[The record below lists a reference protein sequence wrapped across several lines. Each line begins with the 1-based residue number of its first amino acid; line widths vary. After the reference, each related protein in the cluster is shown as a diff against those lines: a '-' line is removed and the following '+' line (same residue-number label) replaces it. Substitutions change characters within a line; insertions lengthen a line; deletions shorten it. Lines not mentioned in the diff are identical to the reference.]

1 MKKFVIFLYILIVA
15 IVLPSL
21 AQKTTNDSINLWS
34 INVVDGFYEK
44 SISNA
49 KVSVYEADS
58 VTVLCD
64 SLPKLFRAYDGTF
77 LSYKGRLPLRSKYV
91 FHVEC
96 KGYTDA
102 WVSCKVKKT
111 WYGKYPT
118 GFYAPTVKLFEE
130 HNYDLGEAS
139 VTASRIQFVVKGDT
153 IEYNA
158 AAFRLSEGSM
168 LDNLVR
174 ALPGAKLDDNGRIMV
189 NGKFVKKLTINGRDF
204 FNNDPKVAL
213 SNLPAYT
220 VNKIRV
226 FHDRPFNPKDDLRSA
241 IEKESDP
248 LVMDVRLK
256 REYAEGWI
264 SNYELAG
271 GSNLKGGWD
280 EKWLARLFAMRYTN
294 HSSLAI
300 YANVNNLNDASSPA
314 SKGEWRATE
323 SSAGEKKTYMAGVNF
338 SISPQNNKIRFN
350 TSAQAQRQ
358 EVLTQVRTN
367 DETYYSSGNV
377 YNRTHSSGRTNTT
390 DLTLNST
397 LAYSNI
403 TFNQN
408 AYYKHNK
415 VRSTD
420 KSAQLQSVSTTDIDT
435 LYSRTNNAFQR
446 EDKWGVSFDIA
457 NQWNGIKL
465 GEKFGRLYYKG
476 SFAYNKTDHASEWWD
491 MLQYRDASL
500 SGNNLAEGRQA
511 TQPKYDYNYRL
522 GGDYNAPYLYKK
534 DKTQLQFKLNYAYV
548 QTFNSGQQDLVRCD
562 NSLTPSA
569 NDAIEWAI
577 DEQNSFHTTRL
588 ERVNQL
594 TPRLTFAVKK
604 FRADF
609 FSELVAQRRRINDYR
624 DNKESRLA
632 DKHFNYNPSLY
643 LTLGNMTNGEG
654 KQIAFE
660 GSIRNTLPNLLDL
673 LDVRDGTDPLIKYY
687 GNSRLKVQREYQ
699 TALRLDM
706 QTHKPAWRYYYLRLR
721 YNKWN
726 NSVSRAR
733 EYDRA
738 TGITIFQPKNVN
750 GNWSSK
756 LTGGFEL
763 GDVPKG
769 LRWDYF
775 CSFTYQHSNEF
786 ATDVTLPDNSIHS
799 VNSLIQEHE
808 LTLTYSINKVRLA
821 FRGNANWT
829 QMRSEQHL
837 FSKFSYTDFNYG
849 LSFSSPLAW
858 GIDFETDIMAY
869 YHRGYN
875 DASMNTTNWV
885 WNAQLSKAFGKR
897 KQWLAKAC
905 GFDILHQI
913 STVRRTVNAQGRT
926 ETWYNTIPS
935 YAILSVAYRLDVK
948 PKKGSK

>member
-1 MKKFVIFLYILIVA
+1 MKKFVLLCLLLVA
-15 IVLPSL
+15 ITQPLI
-21 AQKTTNDSINLWS
+21 AQTVSKDSIYLWS

-49 KVSVYEADS
+49 KISVYEADS

-64 SLPKLFRAYDGTF
+64 SLPKMFRVYDGAF
-77 LSYKGRLPLRSKYV
+77 LSYKGRLPLRPKYV

-96 KGYTDA
+96 KGYTDV
-102 WVSCKVKKT
+102 WVACKVKKT
-111 WYGKYPT
+111 WYGKYPA
-118 GFYAPTVKLFEE
+118 GFYAPTVKLYEE

-174 ALPGAKLDDNGRIMV
+174 ALPGVTLDNNGRIMV
-189 NGKFVKKLTINGRDF
+189 NGKFVKKLTVNGRDF
-204 FNNDPKVAL
+204 FNNDPRVAL

-226 FHDRPFNPKDDLRSA
+226 YHDRPFNPKDDIRSSL
-241 IEKESDP
+241 EKEADP

-271 GSNLKGGWD
+271 GSNLKDGWN

-300 YANVNNLNDASSPA
+300 YANANNLNDSSSPA
-314 SKGEWRATE
+314 SKGEWRAAE
-323 SSAGEKKTYMAGVNF
+323 PSAGEKKTYMAGVNF
-338 SISPQNNKIRFN
+338 SIAPQNNKIRFN

-358 EVLTQVRTN
+358 KVLTQVRTN
-367 DETYYSSGNV
+367 DETYYLSGNV
-377 YNRTHSSGRTNTT
+377 YDYARSEGRTYAT
-390 DLTLNST
+390 DLTLNSS
-397 LAYSNI
+397 LSYSDI

-408 AYYKHNK
+408 AYYKHK
-415 VRSTD
+415 IARSSD
-420 KSAQLQSVSTTDIDT
+420 KSAQLQSVSATDIDT
-435 LYSRTNNAFQR
+435 LYSRGNNASQH
-446 EDKWGVSFDIA
+446 ENTWGVSFDIA
-457 NQWNGIKL
+457 NQWRGIKL
-465 GEKFGRLYYKG
+465 GEKFGRLCYKG
-476 SFAYNKTDHASEWWD
+476 SFAYNKAEHTSEWWD
-491 MLQYRDASL
+491 ELQYRDASL
-500 SGNNLAEGRQA
+500 KGNDLTEKRQA
-511 TQPKYDYNYRL
+511 NLPKYDYNYRF
-522 GGDYNAPYLYKK
+522 GTDYNAPYLYKK
-534 DKTQLQFKLNYAYV
+534 NKTQLQFKLNYAYV
-548 QTFNSGQQDLVRCD
+548 QTFNSGHQDLARIT
-562 NSLTPSA
+562 NPLTPSV
-569 NDAIEWAI
+569 NDAMEWII

-588 ERVNQL
+588 ERMNQI
-594 TPRLTFAVKK
+594 TPRLTFVVNQ
-604 FRADF
+604 FSVDF
-609 FSELVAQRRRINDYR
+609 FSEMVVQRRRINDYR
-624 DNKESRLA
+624 NNTESRFA

-660 GSIRNTLPNLLDL
+660 GYIRNTLPNLLDM
-673 LDVRDGTDPLIKYY
+673 LDVRDGTDPLVKYY
-687 GNSRLKVQREYQ
+687 GNSRLKEQREYQ
-699 TALRLDM
+699 TLLRLDM

-726 NSVSRAR
+726 NSVSRSR

-738 TGITIFQPKNVN
+738 TGVTIFQPKNVN
-750 GNWSSK
+750 GNWSSR
-756 LTGGFEL
+756 LSGGFQL

-769 LRWDYF
+769 LRWDYY

-786 ATDVTLPDNSIHS
+786 ATDEMLSDNGLHS

-837 FSKFSYTDFNYG
+837 FRKFSYTDFNYG

-869 YHRGYN
+869 YRRGYN

-897 KQWLAKAC
+897 KQWLVKSC

>member
-1 MKKFVIFLYILIVA
+1 MKKFVIFLYILLVA
-15 IVLPSL
+15 IALPSS

-58 VTVLCD
+58 VTMLCD
-64 SLPKLFRAYDGTF
+64 SLPKLFRTYDGTF

-111 WYGKYPT
+111 WYGKYPA

-189 NGKFVKKLTINGRDF
+189 NGKFVKNLTINGRDF

-323 SSAGEKKTYMAGVNF
+323 PSAGEKKTYMAGVNF
-338 SISPQNNKIRFN
+338 SIAPQNNKIRFN

-377 YNRTHSSGRTNTT
+377 YNRAHSSGRTNTT

-435 LYSRTNNAFQR
+435 LYSRTYNAFQC

-511 TQPKYDYNYRL
+511 NQPKYDYNYRL

-624 DNKESRLA
+624 DNKESRFA

-654 KQIAFE
+654 KQIALE

-687 GNSRLKVQREYQ
+687 GNSHLKVQREYQ
-699 TALRLDM
+699 TALRLDK

-733 EYDRA
+733 EYDRV

-869 YHRGYN
+869 YRRGYN

-935 YAILSVAYRLDVK
+935 YALLSIAYRLDVK

>member
-1 MKKFVIFLYILIVA
+1 MKKFIIFLYILLVA
-15 IVLPSL
+15 IVLPSS

-111 WYGKYPT
+111 WYGKYPA

-323 SSAGEKKTYMAGVNF
+323 PSAGEKKTYMAGVNF

-358 EVLTQVRTN
+358 EVLTQVRMN

-377 YNRTHSSGRTNTT
+377 YNRAHSSGRTNTT

-522 GGDYNAPYLYKK
+522 GVDYNAPYLYKK

-548 QTFNSGQQDLVRCD
+548 QTFNSGQQDLVRSD

-632 DKHFNYNPSLY
+632 DRHFNYNPSLY

-654 KQIAFE
+654 KQIALE
-660 GSIRNTLPNLLDL
+660 GYIRNTLPNLLDL
-673 LDVRDGTDPLIKYY
+673 LDVRDGTDPLVKYY

-869 YHRGYN
+869 YRRGYN

-897 KQWLAKAC
+897 KQWLVKAC

>member
-1 MKKFVIFLYILIVA
+1 MKKFVIFLYILLVA
-15 IVLPSL
+15 IALPSS

-58 VTVLCD
+58 VTMLCD
-64 SLPKLFRAYDGTF
+64 SLPKLFRTYDGTF

-111 WYGKYPT
+111 WYGKYPA

-226 FHDRPFNPKDDLRSA
+226 FHDRPFNPQDDLRSA

-323 SSAGEKKTYMAGVNF
+323 PSAGEKKTYMAGVNF
-338 SISPQNNKIRFN
+338 SIAPQNNKIRFN

-377 YNRTHSSGRTNTT
+377 YNRAHSSGRTNTT

-420 KSAQLQSVSTTDIDT
+420 KSAQLQSVSATDIDT

-624 DNKESRLA
+624 DNKESRFVDRHL
-632 DKHFNYNPSLY
+632 NYNPSLY

-673 LDVRDGTDPLIKYY
+673 LDVRDGTDPLVKYY

-869 YHRGYN
+869 YRRGYN

>member
-1 MKKFVIFLYILIVA
+1 MRNFILLLHLLFMA
-15 IVLPSL
+15 IVVPLS
-21 AQKTTNDSINLWS
+21 AQTVINDSIDLWS

-58 VTVLCD
+58 VTLICD
-64 SLPKLFRAYDGTF
+64 SLPKLFRHYDGSF
-77 LSYKGRLPLRSKYV
+77 MFYNGRLPLRPKYV

-102 WVSCKVKKT
+102 WIACKVKKT
-111 WYGKYPT
+111 WYGKYPK
-118 GFYAPTVKLFEE
+118 GFSAPTVKLFEE
-130 HNYDLGEAS
+130 HNYNLNEAS
-139 VTASRIQFVVKGDT
+139 VTASRIQFVIKGDT

-174 ALPGAKLDDNGRIMV
+174 ALPGATLDNNGRITV

-204 FNNDPKVAL
+204 FNNDPKIAL

-226 FHDRPFNPKDDLRSA
+226 FHERPFDPKDDTRSPV
-241 IEKESDP
+241 EKETDP

-271 GSNLKGGWD
+271 GSNLKGGWS

-314 SKGEWRATE
+314 SKGEWRSTE
-323 SSAGEKKTYMAGVNF
+323 PSAGEKKTYMAGINF
-338 SISPQNNKIRFN
+338 SIAPQNNKMRFN

-358 EVLTQVRTN
+358 EVINQVRAN
-367 DETYYSSGNV
+367 DETYYSTGNV
-377 YNRTHSSGRTNTT
+377 YDHTCSKGRTNAT

-403 TFNQN
+403 TFKQN

-420 KSAQLQSVSTTDIDT
+420 SSAQLQSVSATDIDT
-435 LYSRTNNAFQR
+435 LYSRVNSVTQR
-446 EDKWGVSFDIA
+446 ENTWGVNFDIA
-457 NQWNGIKL
+457 NQWFGIKL

-476 SFAYNKTDHASEWWD
+476 SFAYNKTSQTSELWD
-491 MLQYRDASL
+491 VLQYRDASL
-500 SGNNLAEGRQA
+500 SGSDLTEGRQA
-511 TQPKYDYNYRL
+511 NLPKYDYNYRI
-522 GGDYNAPYLYKK
+522 GADYNAPYLFKK
-534 DKTQLQFKLNYAYV
+534 SKTQLQFKLNYAYV
-548 QTFNSGQQDLVRCD
+548 QMFNSGQQNLIRSV
-562 NSLTPSA
+562 NSLTPSTH
-569 NDAIEWAI
+569 DALEWYI

-588 ERVNQL
+588 ERTNQI
-594 TPRLTFAVKK
+594 TPRLTFVVNK
-604 FRADF
+604 FTIDF

-624 DNKESRLA
+624 GNAESRFA

-643 LTLGNMTNGEG
+643 LTLGNMMNGEG

-660 GSIRNTLPNLLDL
+660 GYIRNTLPKLLDM
-673 LDVRDGTDPLIKYY
+673 LDVRDGTDPLVKYY
-687 GNSRLKVQREYQ
+687 GNSHLKAQREYQ
-699 TALRLDM
+699 AVLRLDK

-721 YNKWN
+721 YNKWA

-738 TGITIFQPKNVN
+738 TGITILQPKNVN
-750 GNWSSK
+750 GNWFSK
-756 LTGGFEL
+756 LTGGFQL

-786 ATDVTLPDNSIHS
+786 ATDVTLPNNSLHS

-808 LTLTYSINKVRLA
+808 FTLTYSINKVRVA

-849 LSFSSPLAW
+849 LSYSSPLVW

-869 YHRGYN
+869 YRRGYN

-885 WNAQLSKAFGKR
+885 WNAQLSKAFGRR
-897 KQWLAKAC
+897 KQWLTKVC

-935 YAILSVAYRLDVK
+935 YAILSVVYRLDVK
-948 PKKGSK
+948 PKKKGN

>member
-1 MKKFVIFLYILIVA
+1 MKKFIIFLYILLVA
-15 IVLPSL
+15 IVLPSS

-34 INVVDGFYEK
+34 ISVVDGFYEK
-44 SISNA
+44 SISTA

-77 LSYKGRLPLRSKYV
+77 LSYKGRLPLRSRYV

-111 WYGKYPT
+111 WYGKYPA

-204 FNNDPKVAL
+204 FYNDPKVAL

-377 YNRTHSSGRTNTT
+377 YNRAHSSGRTNTT

-511 TQPKYDYNYRL
+511 SQPKYDYNYRI

-548 QTFNSGQQDLVRCD
+548 QTFNSGQQDLVRSD

-624 DNKESRLA
+624 DNKESRFA
-632 DKHFNYNPSLY
+632 DRHFNYNPSLY

-654 KQIAFE
+654 KQIALE
-660 GSIRNTLPNLLDL
+660 GYIRNTLPNLLDL
-673 LDVRDGTDPLIKYY
+673 LDVRDGTDPLVKYY

-733 EYDRA
+733 EYDRV

-829 QMRSEQHL
+829 QMRSEQHH

-869 YHRGYN
+869 YRRGYN

>member
-1 MKKFVIFLYILIVA
+1 MKKFIIFLYILLVA
-15 IVLPSL
+15 IVLPSS

-34 INVVDGFYEK
+34 ISVVDGFYEK
-44 SISNA
+44 SISTA

-111 WYGKYPT
+111 WYGKYPA

-323 SSAGEKKTYMAGVNF
+323 PSAGEKKTYMAGVNF
-338 SISPQNNKIRFN
+338 SIAPQNNKIRFN

-358 EVLTQVRTN
+358 EVLTQVRMN

-377 YNRTHSSGRTNTT
+377 YNRAHSSGRTNTT

-522 GGDYNAPYLYKK
+522 GVDYNAPYLYKK

-548 QTFNSGQQDLVRCD
+548 QTFNSGQQDLIRSD

-624 DNKESRLA
+624 DNKESRFA
-632 DKHFNYNPSLY
+632 DRHFNYNPSLY

-654 KQIAFE
+654 KQIALE
-660 GSIRNTLPNLLDL
+660 GYIRNTLPNLLDL
-673 LDVRDGTDPLIKYY
+673 LDVRDGTDPLVKYY

-849 LSFSSPLAW
+849 LSFSSPLVW

-869 YHRGYN
+869 YRRGYN

-897 KQWLAKAC
+897 KQWLVKAC